1 MNLLHVVVTSKVME
15 QIEQD
20 REKIVLAFLI
30 PDLGFIF
37 LHAVDS
43 KA

>member
-1 MNLLHVVVTSKVME
+1 ME

-20 REKIVLAFLI
+20 GEKIVLAFLI
-30 PDLGFIF
+30 PDLWF
-37 LHAVDS
+37 LFLRVVDS